1 MRVPVADAFH
11 IPVRAGPY
19 GIVRR
24 IRVPHPRPV
33 GLAAGTADNLFR
45 IEMKVRASA
54 LLLLLGTSFQFFLHI
69 IKKMPVD
76 DCFVTSS
83 DVVLIQFSYVLFDRL
98 GDEIGSVILLQK
110 GFALVLDVS
119 EDAED
124 RDVAPPFSSSRSLNV
139 LTFKDGTDNTGRE
152 SFQKQSVDHAHNI
165 RFFRI
170 HLHVPVV
177 PEEMGIPDGVV
188 AFRELLP
195 DAPRRVLGNAAA
207 LLLGQ

>member
-19 GIVRR
+19 GIIRR

-54 LLLLLGTSFQFFLHI
+54 LLLLLGTSF
-69 IKKMPVD
+69 
-76 DCFVTSS
+76 
-83 DVVLIQFSYVLFDRL
+83 QFSYVLFDRL

-139 LTFKDGTDNTGRE
+139 LTFKDGTDGTGRE

-177 PEEMGIPDGVV
+177 PKEMGIPDGVV
-188 AFRELLP
+188 AFRELLS
-195 DAPRRVLGNAAA
+195 DAPRRVLGNVAA